1 MCSIHAKEK
10 ATQSHDQGLHY
21 HINRSFFDTTK
32 RRPASQQLSPRSAIL
47 VGQGGTGQG
56 GTGRERERE
65 HARFS
70 FKGLNQASGVASLD
84 QAHFL
89 QEKCPKGIGWG
100 GRRDGSW
107 LPMSSDLAW
116 DNNTGPTY
124 VKFGQMLQSNP
135 VLITSAS
142 HWLKHGCGSEWLD
155 LPTELPGS
163 TRYLKMV
170 AKPKSWLRLSFT
182 IPDGIAEGL
191 HLPVCLSGPWSYL
204 PVGQTAADCPTWQIR
219 ASRNARAGR
228 TVGEHV
234 GPPSFILQMR
244 K

>member
-47 VGQGGTGQG
+47 VGQG

-107 LPMSSDLAW
+107 LPMSSDLA
-116 DNNTGPTY
+116 
-124 VKFGQMLQSNP
+124 
-135 VLITSAS
+135 
-142 HWLKHGCGSEWLD
+142 
-155 LPTELPGS
+155 
-163 TRYLKMV
+163 
-170 AKPKSWLRLSFT
+170 
-182 IPDGIAEGL
+182 
-191 HLPVCLSGPWSYL
+191 
-204 PVGQTAADCPTWQIR
+204 
-219 ASRNARAGR
+219 
-228 TVGEHV
+228 
-234 GPPSFILQMR
+234 
-244 K
+244 